1 MTKAFIEPII
11 LKPENE
17 KYIIEAFSV
26 ENKKRVLEFN
36 KNQSKNQRKRLAG
49 NKLSLSDLL

>member
-1 MTKAFIEPII
+1 MTRAFIEPII

-17 KYIIEAFSV
+17 KYIIEAFSP
-26 ENKKRVLEFN
+26 ENRKRIQEFN
-36 KNQSKNQRKRLAG
+36 KNQAKNQRKRLAG

>member
-1 MTKAFIEPII
+1 MTSAFVEPII

-17 KYIIEAFSV
+17 KYIREAFSP

-36 KNQSKNQRKRLAG
+36 KNKTNNRTKRLAG
-49 NKLSLSDLL
+49 NKLTLSDFL

>member
-1 MTKAFIEPII
+1 MRRAFIEPII

-17 KYIIEAFSV
+17 KHIIEAFSP
-26 ENKKRVLEFN
+26 ENKKRVQEFN
-36 KNQSKNQRKRLAG
+36 KNQSKNRIKRLAG

>member
-1 MTKAFIEPII
+1 MRRAFIEPII

-17 KYIIEAFSV
+17 KYIIEAFSP
-26 ENKKRVLEFN
+26 ENRKRVQEFN
-36 KNQSKNQRKRLAG
+36 KNKTKNRTKRLAG

>member
-1 MTKAFIEPII
+1 MTRAFIEPII

-36 KNQSKNQRKRLAG
+36 KNKTNNQTKRLAC
-49 NKLSLSDLL
+49 NNLSLRDLL

>member
-1 MTKAFIEPII
+1 MTSAFIEPII

-17 KYIIEAFSV
+17 KYIREAFSP
-26 ENKKRVLEFN
+26 ENKQRIQEFN

-49 NKLSLSDLL
+49 NKLSPSDLL

>member
-1 MTKAFIEPII
+1 MTNVFIEPIM

-26 ENKKRVLEFN
+26 ENQKRVFEYN
-36 KNQSKNQRKRLAG
+36 KNKTNNRTKRLVSK
-49 NKLSLSDLL
+49 KLNLSDLL

>member
-1 MTKAFIEPII
+1 MTRAFIEPII

-17 KYIIEAFSV
+17 KYIREAFLKK
-26 ENKKRVLEFN
+26 NQKRVEEFN
-36 KNQSKNQRKRLAG
+36 KNQTKNRTKRLAG